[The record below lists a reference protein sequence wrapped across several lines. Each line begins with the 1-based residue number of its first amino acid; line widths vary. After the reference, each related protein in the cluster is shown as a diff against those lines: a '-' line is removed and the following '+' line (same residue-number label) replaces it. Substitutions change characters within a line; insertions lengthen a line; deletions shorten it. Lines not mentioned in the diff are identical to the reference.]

1 MTIFED
7 TNTCYSFDKLE
18 YIDELILKLQVLYS
32 KNIIEG
38 DFFDKA
44 LELLEQEKLEISS
57 RDKKSESNIYKI
69 EERPNFQDMSPQ
81 EQKKYLEIEKQG
93 IRMRLLEASNFY
105 ELNLVY
111 NRILDKL
118 DNTNDKLEDFL
129 KQEFSNSFEKLFKS
143 SYIFFITQE
152 YNKSYG
158 SLDIENLIIDR
169 DKLKLKNSNCEY
181 SINKSS
187 LKKQKIRSI
196 DNNELE
202 SLKIIIKNTN
212 SCFTKEFIEEKL
224 KNIIKIPKEEIDL
237 KQRLKLIKKTIQTIL
252 DRDENRFFRTTLN
265 INSDFKFEEKLN
277 KCKTLYESH
286 FKDETPLVIFD
297 NTIFRTCENGF
308 IMTDKNF
315 YLKNK
320 GESAYNID
328 IDNVDDIE
336 LRENNLY
343 INDSLIYC
351 DIIKND
357 YRDKFKE
364 IILIITYLIQNGKE
378 SSKDINDV
386 IDQVLNI

>member
-57 RDKKSESNIYKI
+57 RNIKSESNIDKI
-69 EERPNFQDMSPQ
+69 EEMPNFQDMSPQ
-81 EQKKYLEIEKQG
+81 EQKKYIEIEKQG
-93 IRMRLLEASNFY
+93 IRMRLLEVSNFS
-105 ELNLVY
+105 ELNTIY

-118 DNTNDKLEDFL
+118 DNTNDKLENFL
-129 KQEFSNSFEKLFKS
+129 KQEFTNSFEKLFKS

-158 SLDIENLIIDR
+158 ILDIENLIIDR

-181 SINKSS
+181 SINKAL
-187 LKKQKIRSI
+187 LKKQKIRSV

-202 SLKIIIKNTN
+202 SLKVIIKNTH
-212 SCFTKEFIEEKL
+212 SCLTKEFIEEKL
-224 KNIIKIPKEEIDL
+224 KNIIKIPKEEISL
-237 KQRLKLIKKTIQTIL
+237 KQKLKLIKNTIQTIL

-277 KCKTLYESH
+277 TCKTLYESQ

-297 NTIFRTCENGF
+297 NTIFKTCENGF

-320 GESAYNID
+320 GENAFNID
-328 IDNVDDIE
+328 IDDVDDIE

-364 IILIITYLIQNGKE
+364 TILIITYLIQNGKE

>member
-18 YIDELILKLQVLYS
+18 YIDELILKLQMLYS
-32 KNIIEG
+32 KNIIEEN
-38 DFFDKA
+38 FFDKA
-44 LELLEQEKLEISS
+44 LELLEQEKQEISS
-57 RDKKSESNIYKI
+57 RKIRLEQSIDKI
-69 EERPNFQDMSPQ
+69 EEMPNFQDMSPQ
-81 EQKKYLEIEKQG
+81 EQKKYIEIEKQG
-93 IRMRLLEASNFY
+93 IKMRLLEAGNFS
-105 ELNLVY
+105 ELNTIY
-111 NRILDKL
+111 NRILNKL
-118 DNTNDKLEDFL
+118 DNTNDNLEKFL
-129 KQEFSNSFEKLFKS
+129 KKEFTNSFEKLFKS
-143 SYIFFITQE
+143 SYIFFITQD

-158 SLDIENLIIDR
+158 ILDIENLIIDK
-169 DKLKLKNSNCEY
+169 DKLKLKDSNCEY
-181 SINKSS
+181 SINKDL

-202 SLKIIIKNTN
+202 SLKVIIKNTY
-212 SCFTKEFIEEKL
+212 SCFTEEFIEEKL
-224 KNIIKIPKEEIDL
+224 RNVIKTPKKEVDL
-237 KQRLKLIKKTIQTIL
+237 KKRLKLIKNTIQTIL

-265 INSDFKFEEKLN
+265 ISSDFNFEEKLN
-277 KCKTLYESH
+277 KCNIIYESQ
-286 FKDETPLVIFD
+286 FKDETPLIIFD
-297 NTIFRTCENGF
+297 NTIFKTCENGF

-320 GESAYNID
+320 GENAYNIN
-328 IDNVDDIE
+328 IDDVDEIE

-343 INDSLIYC
+343 INDSIIYC

-364 IILIITYLIQNGKE
+364 TILIITYLVQNGKE